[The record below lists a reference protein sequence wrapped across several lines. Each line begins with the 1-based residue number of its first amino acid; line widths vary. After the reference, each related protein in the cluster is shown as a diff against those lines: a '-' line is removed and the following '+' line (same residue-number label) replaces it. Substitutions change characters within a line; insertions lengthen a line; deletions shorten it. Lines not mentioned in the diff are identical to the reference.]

1 MGSQH
6 VQLHLGY
13 ASDAKYVHIIEVAIA
28 SAYVLASRPNNLI
41 IHVLDCGIPDKAWDA
56 FSSRLA
62 TALPPPHLVRHIIDM
77 CTFERSSAW
86 HDSLAPYAR
95 LKLPSL
101 LPDIE

>member
-62 TALPPPHLVRHIIDM
+62 TALPPILYDTSLTYVRSKDPVHGTTVWLHMRD
-77 CTFERSSAW
+77 
-86 HDSLAPYAR
+86 
-95 LKLPSL
+95 
-101 LPDIE
+101 